1 MKSSSKSMPS
11 ASCWLSKWVGKR
23 LQFLKRF
30 CSLLPGALPS
40 CWESAAATGGVHPAS
55 WTLQRG
61 STLAWIW
68 NRMSSREFEKVVF
81 VQFIMAQL
89 LQKEEVSGVQQN
101 PKTVPTETLPL
112 LICFRKECS
121 QGRRSAVCW
130 ALSASPS
137 WGASSCLHL
146 HVLKSFPQAGSG
158 GPPWTT
164 SKLLLILASAFI
176 SSLSPSHE
184 HFWKQAQPMYYQCL
198 LTSHSLCSAP
208 TAVWP
213 LPGPPR
219 LPMTCWIQGHWFLP
233 LVSAAVTLL
242 TLSSSRN
249 VFSSWLW
256 LSGFSS
262 YLFFN
267 NPQFPQGILFSD
279 PHFTCQYC
287 SEFRPKILVF
297 LFCVLTHLEQTSPRS
312 SCHMY
317 RVAY

>member
-30 CSLLPGALPS
+30 CSALPS
-40 CWESAAATGGVHPAS
+40 CWESGAATGGVHPAS

-89 LQKEEVSGVQQN
+89 LQKEEVSGVRQN

-137 WGASSCLHL
+137 GGPLPVCTCTCSSPSLRLAQVVLPEPPQNSCSSLPQLSFLLYLLLMSTFGNKRSPCIISVYSPPIHSAVPPLQSDLCLDLPGYQWPAEFKVTDSFLWSQQQSHCWPCLLPEMFSPLDFGCLDFLPTSSSITLSFHKESFSLTHIL
-146 HVLKSFPQAGSG
+146 HVSIAQNFGLK
-158 GPPWTT
+158 
-164 SKLLLILASAFI
+164 
-176 SSLSPSHE
+176 
-184 HFWKQAQPMYYQCL
+184 FW
-198 LTSHSLCSAP
+198 
-208 TAVWP
+208 
-213 LPGPPR
+213 
-219 LPMTCWIQGHWFLP
+219 
-233 LVSAAVTLL
+233 
-242 TLSSSRN
+242 
-249 VFSSWLW
+249 
-256 LSGFSS
+256 SS
-262 YLFFN
+262 YFV
-267 NPQFPQGILFSD
+267 
-279 PHFTCQYC
+279 C
-287 SEFRPKILVF
+287 SHI
-297 LFCVLTHLEQTSPRS
+297 
-312 SCHMY
+312 
-317 RVAY
+317 